1 MFVGEE
7 VRPFTNNKYQLEK
20 DDMVYVFS
28 DGYADQFGGPR
39 GKKFKYKPFKEI
51 LLTHSE
57 VNADKQKE
65 VLDSRLTEWM
75 LWEGRPEEPQIDDVC
90 IMGIRI

>member
-57 VNADKQKE
+57 DNADKQKE
-65 VLDSRLTEWM
+65 VLDTRLKEWM